1 MLDMGF
7 EPQIRKLLQG
17 TDANEDDDQQVLMFS
32 ATFQKGSYLILTKLV
47 FLKLILC
54 LQPIRKLAKDF
65 LADAYVQIK
74 VGRVGSTHGNITQRV
89 SFFLKKKISPV

>member
-54 LQPIRKLAKDF
+54 L
-65 LADAYVQIK
+65 
-74 VGRVGSTHGNITQRV
+74 
-89 SFFLKKKISPV
+89 

>member
-32 ATFQKGSYLILTKLV
+32 ATFQKVSYLILIKLIS
-47 FLKLILC
+47 LRLILC

-65 LADAYVQIK
+65 LADAYVQIR
-74 VGRVGSTHGNITQRV
+74 VGRVGSTHENITQRV
-89 SFFLKKKISPV
+89 SVFFSLICVV

>member
-54 LQPIRKLAKDF
+54 SRFANLPKTSWRMLMFRSKLVVLVART
-65 LADAYVQIK
+65 
-74 VGRVGSTHGNITQRV
+74 G
-89 SFFLKKKISPV
+89 ISPRE